1 MEIIF
6 TKIFNMSVTAS
17 MLIIAVILL
26 RLILKNAPKWT
37 RYILWL
43 LVALRLVIPFTFES
57 PFSLVPN
64 AQAINSATNSST
76 SYVSSVVYSEG
87 FQTMQSAVSLPDEV
101 SIITILTYFW
111 IIGVAAMLIY
121 MLFSYLHL
129 HLKLRESVVI
139 KDNILICDRIS
150 SPFVFGIIRPRI
162 YLPSA
167 LSDEEK
173 MYVIAHEQ
181 AHIEHY
187 DNILKPLGYLILSIH
202 FFNPLCWIAFRLFT
216 KDIELACDERVIKNY
231 DIQDK
236 KGYSTAL
243 LSCSIERN
251 FLSACPFSFGESGL
265 KQRIKSVL
273 GYRKPTVK
281 IVILSFA
288 VCILTAMSFMTNP
301 ITSTLEI
308 HSDNQESAIE
318 NLKKLSFN
326 FAEPPTTAP
335 VTEPTTKPTEPQ
347 KVDKKE
353 EESKPQNTVAEKEPA
368 EEYIEDSYTEYD
380 NNEEYDERF
389 YDAVSKLIM
398 SNSNNSQSEDKVE
411 VEPFSINPEDYVF
424 DNGNN
429 YTKDLSETLSP
440 NNNSSSQNINDGK
453 IAWDPAVSHQNA
465 WDW

>member
-6 TKIFNMSVTAS
+6 TEIFNMSVTAS
-17 MLIIAVILL
+17 ILIIAVILL

-57 PFSLVPN
+57 RFSLVPN
-64 AQAINSATNSST
+64 AQAINSTRNSST
-76 SYVSSVVYSEG
+76 SYVSSVVNSEG
-87 FQTMQSAVSLPDEV
+87 FQTMQSAVFLPDEV

-173 MYVIAHEQ
+173 TYVIAHEQ
-181 AHIEHY
+181 AHIKHY
-187 DNILKPLGYLILSIH
+187 DNILKPFGYLILSIH

-273 GYRKPTVK
+273 GYKKPTVR

-301 ITSTLEI
+301 ITSALEI
-308 HSDNQESAIE
+308 HSVNRDSAID
-318 NLKKLSFN
+318 NLKKLSFD

-347 KVDKKE
+347 KPDKKA

-453 IAWDPAVSHQNA
+453 IAWDPIYN
-465 WDW
+465 

>member
-1 MEIIF
+1 
-6 TKIFNMSVTAS
+6 
-17 MLIIAVILL
+17 
-26 RLILKNAPKWT
+26 
-37 RYILWL
+37 
-43 LVALRLVIPFTFES
+43 
-57 PFSLVPN
+57 
-64 AQAINSATNSST
+64 
-76 SYVSSVVYSEG
+76 
-87 FQTMQSAVSLPDEV
+87 
-101 SIITILTYFW
+101 
-111 IIGVAAMLIY
+111 MLIY

-167 LSDEEK
+167 LNDEEK
-173 MYVIAHEQ
+173 TYVIAHEQ
-181 AHIEHY
+181 AHIKHY

-243 LSCSIERN
+243 LSCSIECN

-273 GYRKPTVK
+273 GYKKPSVR
-281 IVILSFA
+281 IVILSSA

-301 ITSTLEI
+301 ITSALEI
-308 HSDNQESAIE
+308 NSDNQESAID

-335 VTEPTTKPTEPQ
+335 ATEPTTKPTEPQ

>member
-17 MLIIAVILL
+17 LLIIAVILL

-57 PFSLVPN
+57 PLSLIPN
-64 AQAINSATNSST
+64 AQTINSTSNSST
-76 SYVSSVVYSEG
+76 SYVSSVVNSEG

-101 SIITILTYFW
+101 SIITIISYFW
-111 IIGVAAMLIY
+111 IIGVTAMLIY

-129 HLKLRESVVI
+129 HSRVRESVAI

-167 LSDEEK
+167 LSEEEK
-173 MYVIAHEQ
+173 TYVIAHEQ
-181 AHIEHY
+181 AHIRHY

-273 GYRKPTVK
+273 GYKKPTVR

-301 ITSTLEI
+301 ITSALEI
-308 HSDNQESAIE
+308 HSDNQESAID

-335 VTEPTTKPTEPQ
+335 VTEPTTKPTEP
-347 KVDKKE
+347 KKPDENKE
-353 EESKPQNTVAEKEPA
+353 ENVEQETVSESEPP
-368 EEYIEDSYTEYD
+368 EEYAENNDSENYNYD
-380 NNEEYDERF
+380 YSYESNQD
-389 YDAVSKLIM
+389 
-398 SNSNNSQSEDKVE
+398 NSNNNSYVPVANLYKYSYKIPDLPDEVLFPYGKSETTDDMDGIGE
-411 VEPFSINPEDYVF
+411 EIDSGSNTTDYSIN
-424 DNGNN
+424 NGQ
-429 YTKDLSETLSP
+429 TRWD
-440 NNNSSSQNINDGK
+440 IN
-453 IAWDPAVSHQNA
+453 
-465 WDW
+465 

>member
-6 TKIFNMSVTAS
+6 TEIFNMSVTAS
-17 MLIIAVILL
+17 ILIIAVILL

-57 PFSLVPN
+57 PISLVPN
-64 AQAINSATNSST
+64 AQAINSTSNSST
-76 SYVSSVVYSEG
+76 SYVSSVVNSEG

-173 MYVIAHEQ
+173 TYVIAHEQ
-181 AHIEHY
+181 AHIKHY
-187 DNILKPLGYLILSIH
+187 DNILKPFGYLILSIH

-273 GYRKPTVK
+273 SYKKPTVR

-301 ITSTLEI
+301 ITSALEI
-308 HSDNQESAIE
+308 HSVNRDSTID
-318 NLKKLSFN
+318 NLKKLSFD

-453 IAWDPAVSHQNA
+453 IAWDPIYN
-465 WDW
+465 

>member
-17 MLIIAVILL
+17 FLIIAVILL

-57 PFSLVPN
+57 PLSLVPN

-76 SYVSSVVYSEG
+76 SYVSSLVNSKG

-101 SIITILTYFW
+101 SIITILTSFW
-111 IIGVAAMLIY
+111 IIGVTAMLIY

-129 HLKLRESVVI
+129 HSRVRESVAI

-167 LSDEEK
+167 LSEEEK
-173 MYVIAHEQ
+173 TYVIAHEQ
-181 AHIEHY
+181 AHIKHY
-187 DNILKPLGYLILSIH
+187 DNILKPFGYLILSIH

-243 LSCSIERN
+243 LSCCIERN

-273 GYRKPTVK
+273 GYKKPTVR

-301 ITSTLEI
+301 ITSALEI
-308 HSDNQESAIE
+308 HSDNRESAIN
-318 NLKKLSFN
+318 NLQNISFS

-335 VTEPTTKPTEPQ
+335 ATEPTTKPTEPKKPDKSVSQDSSSPVEYAENNDSENYNYYYSYESNQDNSNSYNEGAYNFVPIQPFRNQ
-347 KVDKKE
+347 KAE
-353 EESKPQNTVAEKEPA
+353 EAEKYNQAVGEA
-368 EEYIEDSYTEYD
+368 YGEVLDDIYNGGQSD
-380 NNEEYDERF
+380 NSANPP
-389 YDAVSKLIM
+389 LP
-398 SNSNNSQSEDKVE
+398 DKYYQDV
-411 VEPFSINPEDYVF
+411 PDPY
-424 DNGNN
+424 
-429 YTKDLSETLSP
+429 
-440 NNNSSSQNINDGK
+440 NIWK
-453 IAWDPAVSHQNA
+453 Y
-465 WDW
+465 

>member
-6 TKIFNMSVTAS
+6 TEIFNMSVTAS
-17 MLIIAVILL
+17 ILIIAVILL

-57 PFSLVPN
+57 RFSLVPN
-64 AQAINSATNSST
+64 AQAINSTSNSST
-76 SYVSSVVYSEG
+76 SYVSSVVNSEG
-87 FQTMQSAVSLPDEV
+87 FQTMQSAVFLPDEV

-173 MYVIAHEQ
+173 TYVIAHEQ
-181 AHIEHY
+181 AHIKHY
-187 DNILKPLGYLILSIH
+187 DNILKPFGYLILSIH

-273 GYRKPTVK
+273 GYKKPTVR

-301 ITSTLEI
+301 ITSALEI
-308 HSDNQESAIE
+308 HSVNRDSAID
-318 NLKKLSFN
+318 NLKKLSFD

-347 KVDKKE
+347 KPDKKA

-453 IAWDPAVSHQNA
+453 IAWDPIYN
-465 WDW
+465 

>member
-6 TKIFNMSVTAS
+6 TEIFNMSVTAS
-17 MLIIAVILL
+17 ILIIAVILL

-43 LVALRLVIPFTFES
+43 LVALRLVVPFSFES
-57 PFSLVPN
+57 PFSLIPN
-64 AQAINSATNSST
+64 AQAINSATHSST
-76 SYVSSVVYSEG
+76 SYVSSVVNSDS
-87 FQTMQSAVSLPDEV
+87 FQTIQNAVSSANNEFD
-101 SIITILTYFW
+101 IITFFAYIW
-111 IIGVAAMLIY
+111 IVGVGAMLVY
-121 MLFSYLHL
+121 MIFSYLNL
-129 HLKLRESVVI
+129 YFKVRESVVI

-167 LSDEEK
+167 LNDEEK
-173 MYVIAHEQ
+173 TYVIAHEQ
-181 AHIEHY
+181 AHIKHY
-187 DNILKPLGYLILSIH
+187 DNILKPFGYLILSIH

-273 GYRKPTVK
+273 SYKKPTVR
-281 IVILSFA
+281 IVILSSA

-301 ITSTLEI
+301 ITSALEI
-308 HSDNQESAIE
+308 HSDNRESAID

-335 VTEPTTKPTEPQ
+335 VTEPTTNPTEPQ
-347 KVDKKE
+347 KPDKK
-353 EESKPQNTVAEKEPA
+353 A
-368 EEYIEDSYTEYD
+368 EEILVQETVSESEPS
-380 NNEEYDERF
+380 EEYAENNNAEDYYNDYSNES
-389 YDAVSKLIM
+389 YQD
-398 SNSNNSQSEDKVE
+398 NSNNNSYVPITDFSKYSIPDLPDEVLFPYGKSETTDDMDGIGE
-411 VEPFSINPEDYVF
+411 EIDSGSNTTDYSIN
-424 DNGNN
+424 NGQ
-429 YTKDLSETLSP
+429 TRWD
-440 NNNSSSQNINDGK
+440 IN
-453 IAWDPAVSHQNA
+453 
-465 WDW
+465 

>member
-6 TKIFNMSVTAS
+6 TEIFNMSVTAS

-57 PFSLVPN
+57 PISLVPN
-64 AQAINSATNSST
+64 AQAINSTSNSST
-76 SYVSSVVYSEG
+76 SYVSSVVNSEG

-173 MYVIAHEQ
+173 TYVIAHEQ
-181 AHIEHY
+181 AHIKHY
-187 DNILKPLGYLILSIH
+187 DNILKPFGYLILSIH

-273 GYRKPTVK
+273 GYRKPTIR
-281 IVILSFA
+281 IVILSSA

-301 ITSTLEI
+301 ITSALEI
-308 HSDNQESAIE
+308 NSDNQESAID

-335 VTEPTTKPTEPQ
+335 VTEPTTKPTEP
-347 KVDKKE
+347 KKADKNKE
-353 EESKPQNTVAEKEPA
+353 EILVQETVSENEPS
-368 EEYIEDSYTEYD
+368 EEYAENNNAEDYYNDYSDESYQD
-380 NNEEYDERF
+380 
-389 YDAVSKLIM
+389 
-398 SNSNNSQSEDKVE
+398 NSNNNSYVPITDFSKYLIPDLPDEVLFPYGKSETTDDMDGIGE
-411 VEPFSINPEDYVF
+411 EIDSGSNTTDYSIN
-424 DNGNN
+424 NGQ
-429 YTKDLSETLSP
+429 TRWD
-440 NNNSSSQNINDGK
+440 IN
-453 IAWDPAVSHQNA
+453 
-465 WDW
+465 